1 MGINIAASDRA
12 VLENAGDY
20 QIDVTGGNRVC
31 NWFINFD
38 GVLGNDTL
46 RKAVMTAID
55 GQTVCDVSTG
65 GSYTYTNNTPVPGYD
80 LDNPYSYD
88 PEAAK
93 AMETDTANWTAKT
106 STSVL

>member
-1 MGINIAASDRA
+1 MKLGRASARAMALQDGSADMGINIAASDRA
-12 VLENAGDY
+12 VLENAGTY

-55 GQTVCDVSTG
+55 GQTV
-65 GSYTYTNNTPVPGYD
+65 
-80 LDNPYSYD
+80 
-88 PEAAK
+88 
-93 AMETDTANWTAKT
+93 
-106 STSVL
+106 